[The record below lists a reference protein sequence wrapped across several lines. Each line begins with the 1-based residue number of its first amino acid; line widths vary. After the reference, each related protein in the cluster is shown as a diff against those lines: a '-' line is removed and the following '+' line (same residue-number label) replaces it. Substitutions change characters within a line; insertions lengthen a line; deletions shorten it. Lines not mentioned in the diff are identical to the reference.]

1 VRVHA
6 LAPARGDTWHERMTN
21 VLGYLRYAKHGGDW
35 GSTVTELLARDHAQ
49 EGARKGEAIARSLG
63 QAVVRK
69 G

>member
-1 VRVHA
+1 
-6 LAPARGDTWHERMTN
+6 MTN
-21 VLGYLRYAKHGGDW
+21 VLGYLRYAKHGGDR